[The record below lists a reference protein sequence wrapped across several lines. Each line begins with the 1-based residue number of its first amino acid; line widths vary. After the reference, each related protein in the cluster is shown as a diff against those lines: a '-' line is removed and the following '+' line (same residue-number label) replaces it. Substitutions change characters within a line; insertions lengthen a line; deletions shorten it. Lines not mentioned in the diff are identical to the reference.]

1 MVKKNR
7 KRKSNR
13 STWLVLTL
21 VFGYFLF
28 QFVTAEIQLI
38 QLESQK
44 KALEKDLVVERNA
57 SEQLREELDRLDSD
71 DYIESLAR
79 KYFGLVYPQ
88 EKIIIEAE
96 E

>member
-1 MVKKNR
+1 VKKNR

>member
-1 MVKKNR
+1 MKKNR